1 MKTKIIPVSA
11 LMLMVCIMPL
21 KSSGQQEPSTIGEIY
36 DFNIGDIFHF
46 EEDGGFDK
54 ITNIE
59 IIDKDFSTG
68 LDTVYYVCDIASK
81 EISPENPYWTY
92 EYYLDTIFYTDLELQ
107 IHSGNIDSV
116 YSDPLFYNGRQIN
129 FAHDTLSIY
138 EYWNHTF
145 VNGCGL
151 VNTHYEQLEIWV
163 SHDKNLVYYKK
174 GAEEW
179 GNPLYVGIDEIS
191 DFGRNIKIF
200 PNPATSFI
208 TININGEQPIEEAII
223 YNHLGQKALV
233 AVPVNNTVD
242 VSWLKPGIYFIEVI
256 TSESRTG
263 TKLVVE

>member
-1 MKTKIIPVSA
+1 MKTKIRLVSV
-11 LMLMVCIMPL
+11 LIMVVCFVPL
-21 KSSGQQEPSTIGEIY
+21 KNSGQQEPSTIGEIY

-92 EYYLDTIFYTDLELQ
+92 EYFLDTIFYTDLELP

-208 TININGEQPIEEAII
+208 TIHIKEGIPIEEAII
-223 YNHLGQKALV
+223 YNHFWQKALV

-242 VSWLKPGIYFIEVI
+242 VSGLNKGMYIIEI
-256 TSESRTG
+256 TTTEGKYRK
-263 TKLVVE
+263 KLLID